1 MSEGV
6 FMLNSQTSIKGIS
19 ADMFRRLI
27 KNKRDFTSLK
37 KTGSFLCLS
46 FLALA
51 VSASQAQAAEWVFS
65 PAFSYRTEKIKDTTG
80 GVVTTSTDTS
90 NFTAD
95 LRLLYAVSG
104 AVYFGGMYKIIKNTS
119 FSTDTTGTAAGPTL
133 GFSTGGFSMFATYH
147 LMGDYKTTTT
157 SYSEGKGL
165 QLDFSYHVM
174 VGGNFGLGPQISYR
188 DVQYAKNTT
197 GGVTSSDS
205 HEVSTWDPYIAIFF
219 VF

>member
-1 MSEGV
+1 
-6 FMLNSQTSIKGIS
+6 MLRSLCRSSRYQIFDFIS
-19 ADMFRRLI
+19 RRQA
-27 KNKRDFTSLK
+27 S
-37 KTGSFLCLS
+37 SFLGASLLL
-46 FLALA
+46 FGAALP
-51 VSASQAQAAEWVFS
+51 QAQAAEWVFS
-65 PAFSYRTEKIKDTTG
+65 PALSYRTEKVKDTVG
-80 GVVTTSTDTS
+80 GVVNTTTDTS

-95 LRLLYAVSG
+95 LRMLYAVSG
-104 AVYFGGMYKIIKNTS
+104 SVYFGGMYKIIKNTS
-119 FSTDTTGTAAGPTL
+119 FSADTTGSAAGPTL

-157 SYSEGKGL
+157 SYTDGKGL

-188 DVQYAKNTT
+188 DVQYAKYTT
-197 GGVTSSDS
+197 GGVTASDP